1 MNIEGT
7 YTLQAPPSVV
17 WQCLKDKELLQ
28 RAFPG
33 LVRFEPAGDD
43 AYAIA
48 LQVKSVLL
56 SGTYHGL
63 VHVTENLQPH
73 YYHVMITHSGNDEQN
88 TLSGN
93 GGVHVSERNG
103 NTIITYDGSITLSK
117 RGMRVSPALVK
128 GAAKLLLQQFFT
140 VLAEQLRLQNIPRT
154 VETVASD
161 EIAGARVIRQ
171 SGGDIVILPRV
182 TDETP
187 QEERRPISQRIAR
200 FLGLGGGDPDEEE
213 RWAQRIR
220 RIGIISGLLVLVW
233 IGMRL
238 PRRK

>member
-7 YTLQAPPSVV
+7 YTLQAPPGVV
-17 WQCLKDKELLQ
+17 WQCLKDKDLLQ

-43 AYAIA
+43 AYEIA

-73 YYHVMITHSGNDEQN
+73 YYHVMITNTGDEEQN

-93 GGVHVSERNG
+93 GGVHISERNG
-103 NTIITYDGSITLSK
+103 NTIVAYNGSITLNK
-117 RGMRVSPALVK
+117 RGMRVSQALVK
-128 GAAKLLLQQFFT
+128 GAAKLLVQQFFT
-140 VLAEQLRLQNIPRT
+140 VLAEQLRLQNISR
-154 VETVASD
+154 TVASD

-182 TDETP
+182 TSETP
-187 QEERRPISQRIAR
+187 QEERRSISQLIAR

-213 RWAQRIR
+213 LWAQRIR
-220 RIGIISGLLVLVW
+220 RIGIISGLLMLVW

-238 PRRK
+238 PRRKR